1 MDKLIK
7 RKDLT
12 DYIVKENIKTENSIF
27 STFVTQMKA
36 VEFTSKDILC
46 MLKWFKDISYHSIP
60 YDIRQKLTIS
70 KLVKD
75 VMNLFIEFIKLYP
88 KNKNLLDKEIEQM
101 LEIINN
107 LSYYNEPSYNNNK
120 PTSKINIQ
128 EFIVEITKKTTL
140 SEKIIEIIMRIHNCQ
155 VELDDYVKSKEI
167 LLNYQPFCEKILYK
181 KLSQDKLDEI
191 INILLPFDQVKK
203 INYTDKFRS
212 NFNNIISNLNQHQM
226 KETYELWKSY
236 IEFHNK
242 INMKLQSYNIT
253 DLLYNKNS
261 LLSKDYNLI
270 LDLVIQNIGILTQ
283 GFIIKILPLTGY
295 ASVDINSIIDIF
307 KYPHEKFTI
316 QNVDLLL
323 KHINNVQLFQL
334 LYTDTY
340 NDILLKKV
348 IIYHNFSEPDP
359 KTRQKIFDMKIFNH
373 CYKSAQLTQEQ
384 TKDLMNIALNLCKE
398 HIVGYLLDNKFP
410 QDEVD
415 LNLIYTTSEADLIK
429 ILETCNK
436 YNIKLNIES
445 YTHCVKLLSNLSPLQ
460 KLKKYTIYEN
470 EPDDDKNFLEFIET
484 VRQNNGL
491 YNKIKYLTIEKC
503 LELITNNELN
513 VTISDIINIYSPQT
527 REFLYNYLKD
537 TNKIKTVKTVKTL
550 KKKLTIKN

>member
-1 MDKLIK
+1 MDNLIK
-7 RKDLT
+7 KEPSH
-12 DYIVKENIKTENSIF
+12 YIVKENIKTENSIF
-27 STFVTQMKA
+27 STVVEQIKNL
-36 VEFTSKDILC
+36 EFTSKDILC
-46 MLKWFKDISYHSIP
+46 MLKWFKKISYHNIP
-60 YDIRQKLTIS
+60 YDIRQKLITS

-88 KNKNLLDKEIEQM
+88 KNKNLLDREIEQM
-101 LEIINN
+101 LETITN
-107 LSYYNEPSYNNNK
+107 LSYYNQPHYNNNQ
-120 PTSKINIQ
+120 PISKINIQ

-140 SEKIIEIIMRIHNCQ
+140 SEKIIETIMAMDECQ

-167 LLNYQPFCEKILYK
+167 LLNYKPFCEKILYK
-181 KLSQDKLDEI
+181 KLPQDKLDEI
-191 INILLPFDQVKK
+191 VMILLPINKLELKEMKK
-203 INYTDKFRS
+203 FKS
-212 NFNNIISNLNQHQM
+212 NFNKIVDYLNQHQM

-236 IEFHNK
+236 IEFNNK
-242 INMKLQSYNIT
+242 INMKLEYDDIKGIIYKKKCMT
-253 DLLYNKNS
+253 T
-261 LLSKDYNLI
+261 KDYNLI
-270 LDLVIQNIGILTQ
+270 LDLAIQNIGILTPD
-283 GFIIKILPLTGY
+283 FIIKILPLTGY

-323 KHINNVQLFQL
+323 KNINNVQLFQL

-348 IIYHNFSEPDP
+348 INYHNLSETDP
-359 KTRQKIFDMKIFNH
+359 KTRQKIYDMKIFNH
-373 CYKSAQLTQEQ
+373 CYKSSQLTQEQ
-384 TKDLMNIALNLCKE
+384 TKDLMNMALNLCKE
-398 HIVGYLLDNKFP
+398 HIIGYLLDNKFP

-445 YTHCVKLLSNLSPLQ
+445 YTHCVKLLSNLSPLE
-460 KLKKYTIYEN
+460 KFKKYTIYEN

-484 VRQNNGL
+484 VKQNIGL

-513 VTISDIINIYSPQT
+513 VTISDIINIDSCQT

-537 TNKIKTVKTVKTL
+537 TNKIKTVKTIKTL
-550 KKKLTIKN
+550 KKKVI